1 MLDNKRMI
9 CSLCCFPI
17 KKLSNFTKMI
27 CVKGLY
33 LITWANVQT
42 THYGVNWGGVNV
54 YWCEHY

>member
-17 KKLSNFTKMI
+17 KKLSNFTKKI
-27 CVKGLY
+27 CVKGLYMY

-42 THYGVNWGGVNV
+42 THYGVNWGGG
-54 YWCEHY
+54 